1 MNAQHYNFGHRW
13 FEQLAWLEFYSTGA
27 ESSDPERAMTSATSP
42 RTRER
47 TSARRGPVLLGLAAS
62 TLLTVLVIVGSRNL
76 EHYDAALFGYTVASI
91 VAFGAVAFRY
101 ALWLQR
107 PATRVY
113 WRRGWK
119 LYLQRKKF
127 LQNTAS
133 AVRTFAN
140 NLVEQRFI
148 FRRGFSRW
156 LMHFLIMWGCI
167 ISALI
172 TFPLVFGWVHFKLEG
187 DLGYRVYVFGF
198 PLNLMQGRSL
208 IAWITFHALD
218 FTAVMV
224 IAGCAIAIHRRLR
237 DRGAIALQQF
247 TLDFVP
253 HMLLIAISVTGLMLT
268 ASSLWLHGYMYHFIA
283 LTHQATVIMTLF
295 YLPFGKLFHVV
306 QRPASIGVELYQER
320 ARDMAQA
327 NCARCGAEFVAQLW
341 LEDLKTVVDQLGF
354 DYSMGDGKTLQD
366 YCPRC
371 KRIMRGL
378 AYANLP
384 AATEKVFAGSRNE
397 SDTK

>member
-1 MNAQHYNFGHRW
+1 MTAVT
-13 FEQLAWLEFYSTGA
+13 S
-27 ESSDPERAMTSATSP
+27 ESKQSLGIKH
-42 RTRER
+42 
-47 TSARRGPVLLGLAAS
+47 GPTWLGLAAS
-62 TLLTVLVIVGSRNL
+62 AVLTLLVIVGSRNL
-76 EHYDAALFGYTVASI
+76 EHYDSALFGYTIASI
-91 VAFGAVAFRY
+91 VAFGAIVFRY

-113 WRRGWK
+113 WTRGWK
-119 LYLQRKKF
+119 LYLRRGNIIR
-127 LQNTAS
+127 NTAT
-133 AVRTFAN
+133 AARTFAT
-140 NLVEQRFI
+140 NLIEQRFI

-156 LMHFLIMWGCI
+156 AMHFLIMWGCV

-187 DLGYRVYVFGF
+187 ELGYRTYVFGF

-306 QRPASIGVELYQER
+306 QRPASIGVELYQQR
-320 ARDMAQA
+320 AREMPQA
-327 NCARCGAEFVAQLW
+327 SCARCGAEFVAQLW
-341 LEDLKTVVDQLGF
+341 LDDLKSVVDKLGF
-354 DYSMGDGKTLQD
+354 DYSMEDGKTIQD
-366 YCPRC
+366 FCPRC
-371 KRIMRGL
+371 KRVMRGL
-378 AYANLP
+378 AYQSLTGQKTFGGGLTKMDAD
-384 AATEKVFAGSRNE
+384 EKQTDPNVIS
-397 SDTK
+397 